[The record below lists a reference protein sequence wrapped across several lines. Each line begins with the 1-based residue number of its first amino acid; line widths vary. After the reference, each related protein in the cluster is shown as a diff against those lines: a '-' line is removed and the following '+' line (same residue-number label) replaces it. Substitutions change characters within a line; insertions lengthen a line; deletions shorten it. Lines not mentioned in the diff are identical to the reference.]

1 MGTWAIFESDFDCLT
16 ENKNWLINMSH
27 TKARVGI
34 VFPSDEV
41 LKIIDDTIRTKQ
53 RSQLTYSLINS
64 YGLLNIMTKVPF
76 KIVDEEKL
84 KLAHSPDYIRALKS
98 CNKSSEGDYYD
109 KYGLSYDCPPRD
121 ELYKRALLIYSS
133 TMSCA
138 FALLENKFDICLNWL
153 GGWHHAKRSKASGFC
168 YVNDING
175 AINYFVQNKK
185 KVLYIDLDV
194 HHGDGVEE
202 EFKLSPKVLT
212 YSIHHFAAGF
222 FPNTGNISPNN
233 AYSLN
238 VPLRLNV
245 PDRDWIELNQFGIG
259 HAFKSF
265 QPDIMVIQA
274 GGDSL
279 YNDDHKA
286 LKVTSNGY
294 LKVINFILKY
304 RKPTLI
310 LGGGGYNEPATSKLW
325 TQITALSNGKT
336 LRDDIPSM
344 DPYFLQYG
352 PDLTLNESE
361 DCPPGVPM
369 STADI
374 ETIKNNI
381 KMKTSKIQDLT
392 SNMPKLSKRPFRKR
406 PFRELENQ
414 DDDFD
419 DVRIS

>member
-1 MGTWAIFESDFDCLT
+1 MNHRKLS
-16 ENKNWLINMSH
+16 
-27 TKARVGI
+27 RVGI
-34 VFPSDEV
+34 LFPSDEV
-41 LKIIDDTIRTKQ
+41 LKIIDDTIRTKE

-64 YGLLNIMTKVPF
+64 YGLLNFMTKVPF

-84 KLAHSPDYIRALKS
+84 KLAHSPDYICALKS
-98 CNKSSEGDYYD
+98 CKKTSEGEYYD

-138 FALLENKFDICLNWL
+138 HALLENNFDICLNWL

-222 FPNTGNISPNN
+222 FPNTGNISANN
-233 AYSLN
+233 AFSLN
-238 VPLRLNV
+238 VPLPQNV
-245 PDRDWIELNQFGIG
+245 PDRNWIALNVFGIE
-259 HAFKSF
+259 HAFNSF

-279 YNDDHKA
+279 YNDDHRA
-286 LKVTSNGY
+286 LKVTSDGY

-325 TQITALSNGKT
+325 TQISALCNGKT
-336 LRDDIPSM
+336 LIDDIPSE
-344 DPYFLQYG
+344 DPYFSKYG
-352 PDLTLNESE
+352 PDFTLNESD
-361 DCPPGVPM
+361 DCPPGISM
-369 STADI
+369 SKDDI

-381 KMKTSKIQDLT
+381 IMKTSKISDLT

-406 PFRELENQ
+406 PFQELENKK

-419 DVRIS
+419 DDVRLS

>member
-1 MGTWAIFESDFDCLT
+1 M
-16 ENKNWLINMSH
+16 N
-27 TKARVGI
+27 
-34 VFPSDEV
+34 
-41 LKIIDDTIRTKQ
+41 LKT
-53 RSQLTYSLINS
+53 
-64 YGLLNIMTKVPF
+64 
-76 KIVDEEKL
+76 
-84 KLAHSPDYIRALKS
+84 
-98 CNKSSEGDYYD
+98 
-109 KYGLSYDCPPRD
+109 
-121 ELYKRALLIYSS
+121 
-133 TMSCA
+133 
-138 FALLENKFDICLNWL
+138 
-153 GGWHHAKRSKASGFC
+153 
-168 YVNDING
+168 
-175 AINYFVQNKK
+175 
-185 KVLYIDLDV
+185 DV

-233 AYSLN
+233 AFSLN
-238 VPLRLNV
+238 VPLRQNV
-245 PDRDWIELNQFGIG
+245 PDRDWIELNWFGIG
-259 HAFKSF
+259 HAYKSF

-286 LKVTSNGY
+286 LKVTSDGY

-325 TQITALSNGKT
+325 TQITALCNGKT

-344 DPYFLQYG
+344 DPYFLRYG
-352 PDLTLNESE
+352 PDFTLNESD

-369 STADI
+369 SLADI

-406 PFRELENQ
+406 PLRELENQ